1 MDELIARITERTG
14 LDAETARK
22 AVGIILSF
30 LKKEGPPEE
39 VSRLIGAMP
48 EAERAMVDGDAA
60 SSGGGTMGMMGGMMG
75 GGVMQLGGKLMQIG
89 VGMGQMQPLGKELFA
104 YGREKVGEDTLGPI
118 VGSIPGLQQFV

>member
-1 MDELIARITERTG
+1 MDDLIARITQRTG

-22 AVGIILSF
+22 AVGIILAF
-30 LKKEGPPEE
+30 LRKEGPEKE
-39 VSRLIGAMP
+39 VGELIAAMP
-48 EAERAMVDGDAA
+48 AAEQAMADGEAA
-60 SSGGGTMGMMGGMMG
+60 SGAGGLMGSLGGMMG

-89 VGMGQMQPLGKELFA
+89 VDMGQMQPLGKELFA